1 MRLQLISSRVDDGPQ
16 PKHVGSVSGRGGGAG
31 TAPDSGSGG
40 AGGSA
45 PDAGTGGTAGASG
58 GDSGSSPDV
67 RDASACRPAGT
78 ITVTNTGS
86 TAYRFD
92 GNTVNNPSIT
102 LCRGSTY
109 TFAVNAAGH
118 PFYVRTEAGANYD
131 MGVTGNGAS
140 NGNVVFTVP
149 QAAPARLIYVCSL
162 HASMRG
168 TILIV
173 D

>member
-1 MRLQLISSRVDDGPQ
+1 MTPDSGSGGTAGTGPDS
-16 PKHVGSVSGRGGGAG
+16 GSGGGAG

-40 AGGSA
+40 AGGSS
-45 PDAGTGGTAGASG
+45 PDAGTGGTAGSSG
-58 GDSGSSPDV
+58 GDSGSSTDAA
-67 RDASACRPAGT
+67 DASACRPAGT
-78 ITVTNTGS
+78 MTVTNTGS

-109 TFAVNAAGH
+109 TFAVSSPGH
-118 PFYVRTEAGANYD
+118 PFYLRTEAGATYD

-140 NGNVVFTVP
+140 NGSVVFVVP
-149 QAAPARLIYVCSL
+149 QGAPDRLIYVCSL

-168 TILIV
+168 TIFIV